1 MFGCLD
7 LFAKFLLI
15 FLLPLSTWAVKAR
28 VVNDGAI
35 VYKKADF
42 DSDPYAYLQ
51 AGKVFEVSTKKIA
64 GAFHQIRI
72 GKGKTG
78 FIADTDIQFLKSG
91 QEKKSSQANPQIN
104 PKSAQQA
111 KRQKKSFSFSRY
123 RGLNLTQIEY
133 REDTMG
139 SILKDSMLFYGATFS
154 GTDLMIEGD
163 VPMQIDFIFH
173 SGAPGYYK
181 DRTKK
186 TANGF
191 IFLAD
196 VMFVTPQAMTK
207 DLFYF
212 FGFGPM
218 FKFSKI
224 DVQLEDTYYSLEDM
238 NLGAVFNFG
247 FSARWNR
254 YALRP
259 EYRYYWEKMQYSA
272 FGLSFQFDF

>member
-1 MFGCLD
+1 MT
-7 LFAKFLLI
+7 
-15 FLLPLSTWAVKAR
+15 TWAAKAR

-51 AGKVFEVSTKKIA
+51 AGKVFEVSTKKFG

-72 GKGKTG
+72 GKGKMG
-78 FIADTDIQFLKSG
+78 FIADSDIKFVKSTT
-91 QEKKSSQANPQIN
+91 QSPKKSSQEVDKISQT
-104 PKSAQQA
+104 KKA
-111 KRQKKSFSFSRY
+111 KKPFTFARF

-139 SILKDSMLFYGATFS
+139 SLLKDSMLFYGATFS
-154 GTDLMIEGD
+154 GADLMIEGD
-163 VPMQIDFIFH
+163 VPMQVDLLFH
-173 SGAPGYYK
+173 SGAPGYYE

-186 TANGF
+186 SANGF
-191 IFLAD
+191 LFLAD
-196 VMFVTPQAMTK
+196 IMFVTPQLINK
-207 DLFYF
+207 DLMYF
-212 FGFGPM
+212 FGFGGL

-247 FSARWNR
+247 LSARFGR

-272 FGLSFQFDF
+272 LGMSFQFDF